1 MVYKE
6 AFFITLT
13 LHVVKDNTF
22 LGYVSKTQAGL
33 SFSLKALHGS
43 ANALFWV
50 RLISENVYHY
60 QIIKIEEKRNLLGFF
75 AF

>member
-33 SFSLKALHGS
+33 SFSLKALHGC
-43 ANALFWV
+43 ANALF
-50 RLISENVYHY
+50 
-60 QIIKIEEKRNLLGFF
+60 
-75 AF
+75 